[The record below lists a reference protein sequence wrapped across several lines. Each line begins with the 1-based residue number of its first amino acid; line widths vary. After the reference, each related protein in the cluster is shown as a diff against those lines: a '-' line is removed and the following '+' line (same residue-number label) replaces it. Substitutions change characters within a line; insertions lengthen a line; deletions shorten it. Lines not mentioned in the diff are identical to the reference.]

1 MASAV
6 SRLRTTRAEKND
18 GTKGDKETGRPGAL
32 TRAARAVGV
41 RRAGPAPAA
50 KAAPAKKGRT
60 GRTERTGRTGKA
72 DRAARTARPSGT
84 ERRPLPLPLRILAM
98 LFAFAAMVAFAVVLA
113 RLTLDPS
120 PASVSIAHTN
130 LHPGESLKIY
140 LDQPAL
146 RDAVKQI
153 GGNIVLGI
161 PFGIIVP
168 VLVPRARG
176 FFGVLLLTAFVML
189 MVETAQGLLVEG
201 RAFDVDDV
209 ILNTSGALIG
219 WLLVGRRLGRA
230 VHARK
235 PKKQRA

>member
-18 GTKGDKETGRPGAL
+18 GTNGDKETGRPGAL
-32 TRAARAVGV
+32 SRVARAVGV

-50 KAAPAKKGRT
+50 KPAPAKKGRT
-60 GRTERTGRTGKA
+60 GRTGRA
-72 DRAARTARPSGT
+72 DRSARTARPSGT

>member
-18 GTKGDKETGRPGAL
+18 GTNGDKETGRPGAL

-50 KAAPAKKGRT
+50 KPAPAKKGRT
-60 GRTERTGRTGKA
+60 GRTERTGRTGRA
-72 DRAARTARPSGT
+72 DRTARTARPSGT

>member
-18 GTKGDKETGRPGAL
+18 GTKGDKETGRTGAL
-32 TRAARAVGV
+32 TRVARAVGA

-50 KAAPAKKGRT
+50 KPAPAKKGRT